1 MSEQQKNKNNLD
13 GNLDNRKYFSVLLK
27 LLPIVLIVVL
37 IGFYF
42 ALHTSEPEFKN
53 KTEELLYSKTN
64 HPKYVIVIKDNFQ
77 RQKKI
82 EKFNQDNNI
91 VDEPSVVKEAVKI
104 EEEII
109 QKPEV
114 PEVRFD
120 DNSGRYSYPRKF
132 QKDIDDYKPS
142 VNNNLLPVPKNID
155 EIIALT
161 PSVDNLGPKP
171 SYSVLR
177 NTDPLETMQEN
188 SKGYLLPKISDKGH
202 KPWMIYSK
210 EIDVPKKFHK
220 VVVIIKNM
228 GVNKKYTE
236 AAINSMPENTT
247 FSFNPYA
254 IDLVNTISEARNNGH
269 ETYLDLLLEPKDYP
283 INDIG
288 DLGITT
294 LDNLSRNL
302 EILDKNMN
310 VNAAYGGFISNR
322 GGNFVDD
329 EKKMMALY
337 QALADRGL
345 LFVDGSGGKAVVV
358 PQKLKLAHRVA
369 DLVIDNNL
377 YREAIIEK
385 LRYAE
390 ELATHYGDVLIIIEP
405 KPVTMVLIKEWIA
418 SFSTP
423 VEDDKDVTYEKPFML
438 VPVSS
443 VVNE

>member
-1 MSEQQKNKNNLD
+1 MSEQRESIQNLNN
-13 GNLDNRKYFSVLLK
+13 NLDNRKYFMVLLK

-37 IGFYF
+37 TGVYF
-42 ALHTSEPEFKN
+42 AFYTSEPEFES
-53 KTEELLYSKTN
+53 KTEELLYSKSK
-64 HPKYVIVIKDNFQ
+64 HPKYVIVIPDDYQ
-77 RQKKI
+77 RQKDI
-82 EKFNQDNNI
+82 EKFNVDNNI
-91 VDEPSVVKEAVKI
+91 I
-104 EEEII
+104 EEPDVIKEQKNKSDYI
-109 QKPEV
+109 QKVDV
-114 PEVRFD
+114 PEVKYD
-120 DNSGRYSYPRKF
+120 DDSGRYSYPRKY
-132 QKDIDDYKPS
+132 QKDIDDYKPTM
-142 VNNNLLPVPKNID
+142 NNHLLPVSKSID

-161 PSVDNLGPKP
+161 PSVGNLGPKP

-177 NTDPLETMQEN
+177 QSDPLETIQEN
-188 SKGYLLPKISDKGH
+188 QNGYILPKISDKGH

-210 EIDVPKKFHK
+210 EVDVPQKFHK
-220 VVVIIKNM
+220 VIVVFKNM
-228 GVNKKYTE
+228 GMNKKYTE
-236 AAINSMPENTT
+236 AAINSMPENITL
-247 FSFNPYA
+247 SFNPYTK
-254 IDLVNTISEARNNGH
+254 DLTKIITSARKNGH

-288 DLGITT
+288 DMGITT

-329 EKKMMALY
+329 EGRMIALY

-358 PQKLKLAHRVA
+358 PEKSKLAHKVA

-390 ELATHYGDVLIIIEP
+390 DLAKHYGDVLIIVEP
-405 KPVTMVLIKEWIA
+405 KPITMLLVKEWIA
-418 SFSTP
+418 SFSVP
-423 VEDDKDVTYEKPFML
+423 IEEDRNVEYEKPFML
-438 VPVSS
+438 VPISS
-443 VVNE
+443 IVNE